1 MAKSSKKIIIV
12 LLHIVAWASFF
23 LLPYIFSPQP
33 KDIPEQVSKYILTL
47 YIVINLYLLIFYYF
61 NTLLLIPKL
70 LFKKRWIIYLIIV
83 GICMYGFTNVPRQI
97 SLWLNNTTESKIR
110 SEFRP
115 DFRRIDTAN
124 YLKNDTSNNAELR
137 KPFPP
142 QMRPD
147 NMNKRR
153 NNRYFPGREAI
164 FLLVLAVGLSISLLQ
179 QWLKVEKTKEEI
191 EKEMLRTEL
200 SFLKTQINPHFFF
213 NTLNNIY
220 SLAITGSDKTASA
233 ILKLSAIMRYILTET
248 KYDWVPIQSEID
260 FLNDYIELQ
269 KVRLTDN
276 VALNVNIIGN
286 ITNQKVAPLL
296 FIPFVENAFKYG
308 VSTVENSFIH
318 INLNIK
324 ENSIVFSVENS
335 IAANAGN
342 TLTETTGI
350 GIKNVE
356 RRLALLYPDMHKLTI
371 EKEKNTFR
379 VTLTLLKMV

>member
-12 LLHIVAWASFF
+12 LLHIIAWASFF

-47 YIVINLYLLIFYYF
+47 YIVINIYLLIFYYL

-70 LFKKRWIIYLIIV
+70 LFKKRWIIYVIIV
-83 GICMYGFTNVPRQI
+83 GIFMFGFTNVPRQI

-115 DFRRIDTAN
+115 DFKRLDSAN
-124 YLKNDTSNNAELR
+124 YSKNDTSNNAELR
-137 KPFPP
+137 KQYPT
-142 QMRPD
+142 QMRSD

-179 QWLKVEKTKEEI
+179 QWLKVEQTKEKI

-233 ILKLSAIMRYILTET
+233 ILKLSSIMRYILTET
-248 KYDWVPIQSEID
+248 KSDWVPIQSEID
-260 FLNDYIELQ
+260 FLNDYIDLQ

-276 VALNVNIIGN
+276 VTLNVNINGN
-286 ITNQKVAPLL
+286 INNQKVAPLL

-318 INLNIK
+318 INLNIN
-324 ENSIVFSVENS
+324 ENSIIFSVVNS
-335 IAANAGN
+335 IAANTGN

-356 RRLALLYPDMHKLTI
+356 RRLALLYPDLHKLTI

-379 VTLTLLKMV
+379 VTLTLLKML

>member
-70 LFKKRWIIYLIIV
+70 LFKKRWIIYIIIV
-83 GICMYGFTNVPRQI
+83 SICMYGFTNVPRQI

-110 SEFRP
+110 NEFRP
-115 DFRRIDTAN
+115 DFRRLDSAK
-124 YLKNDTSNNAELR
+124 YSKNDSTTNADIR
-137 KPFPP
+137 K
-142 QMRPD
+142 QNLSQKRPD
-147 NMNKRR
+147 NLNKRR
-153 NNRYFPGREAI
+153 NSRYFPGREAV

-179 QWLKVEKTKEEI
+179 QWLKVEQTKEEI

-276 VALNVNIIGN
+276 VTLNVDITGN
-286 ITNQKVAPLL
+286 IANQKVAPLL

-318 INLNIK
+318 INLNIN
-324 ENSIVFSVENS
+324 ENSIVFSVVNS

>member
-70 LFKKRWIIYLIIV
+70 LFKKRWIIYVIIV

-97 SLWLNNTTESKIR
+97 SLWLNNTTETKIR

-115 DFRRIDTAN
+115 EYTRFDTAN
-124 YLKNDTSNNAELR
+124 YSKNDTPNNAEWR
-137 KPFPP
+137 KQYPP
-142 QMRPD
+142 PMRSD

-179 QWLKVEKTKEEI
+179 QWLKVEQTKEEI

-276 VALNVNIIGN
+276 VALNVNINGT

-379 VTLTLLKMV
+379 VTLTLLKIV

>member
-70 LFKKRWIIYLIIV
+70 LFKKRWIIYVIIV

-115 DFRRIDTAN
+115 EYRRFDTAN
-124 YLKNDTSNNAELR
+124 YSKNDTPNNAEWR
-137 KPFPP
+137 KQYPP
-142 QMRPD
+142 PMRSD

-179 QWLKVEKTKEEI
+179 QWLKVEQTKEEI

-276 VALNVNIIGN
+276 VALNVNINGT

-318 INLNIK
+318 INLNIN
-324 ENSIVFSVENS
+324 ENSIVFSVVNS

>member
-1 MAKSSKKIIIV
+1 
-12 LLHIVAWASFF
+12 
-23 LLPYIFSPQP
+23 
-33 KDIPEQVSKYILTL
+33 
-47 YIVINLYLLIFYYF
+47 
-61 NTLLLIPKL
+61 
-70 LFKKRWIIYLIIV
+70 
-83 GICMYGFTNVPRQI
+83 
-97 SLWLNNTTESKIR
+97 
-110 SEFRP
+110 
-115 DFRRIDTAN
+115 
-124 YLKNDTSNNAELR
+124 
-137 KPFPP
+137 
-142 QMRPD
+142 
-147 NMNKRR
+147 MNKRR
-153 NNRYFPGREAI
+153 NNRYFPVREAI

-179 QWLKVEKTKEEI
+179 QWLKVEQTKEEI

-200 SFLKTQINPHFFF
+200 SFLKTQLNPQFFF

-220 SLAITGSDKTASA
+220 SLAITGSDKTTSA

-276 VALNVNIIGN
+276 VELNVNINGT

-356 RRLALLYPDMHKLTI
+356 RRLALLYPHMHKLTI

-379 VTLTLLKMV
+379 VTLTLLKIV

>member
-70 LFKKRWIIYLIIV
+70 LFKKRWIIYVIIV

-97 SLWLNNTTESKIR
+97 SLWLNNTTETKIR

-115 DFRRIDTAN
+115 EYRRFDTAN
-124 YLKNDTSNNAELR
+124 YSKNDTPNNAEWR
-137 KPFPP
+137 KQYPP
-142 QMRPD
+142 PMRSD

-179 QWLKVEKTKEEI
+179 QWLKVEQTKEEI

-233 ILKLSAIMRYILTET
+233 VLKLSAIMRYILTET

-276 VALNVNIIGN
+276 VALNVNINGT

-379 VTLTLLKMV
+379 VTLTLLKIV

>member
-1 MAKSSKKIIIV
+1 MAISSKKIIIV

-47 YIVINLYLLIFYYF
+47 YIVINLYLLVFYYI

-70 LFKKRWIIYLIIV
+70 LFKKRWIIYVIIV
-83 GICMYGFTNVPRQI
+83 GISMYGFTNVPRQI
-97 SLWLNNTTESKIR
+97 SLWLNNTTVSKIR

-115 DFRRIDTAN
+115 DFRRFDSAN
-124 YLKNDTSNNAELR
+124 YLKKDSTKNTEMRQQKTSQIR
-137 KPFPP
+137 S
-142 QMRPD
+142 D
-147 NMNKRR
+147 NLNKRR
-153 NNRYFPGREAI
+153 NSRYFPGREAI

-179 QWLKVEKTKEEI
+179 QWLKVEQTKEEI

-220 SLAITGSDKTASA
+220 SLAIIGSDKTASA

-276 VALNVNIIGN
+276 VALTVNINGN
-286 ITNQKVAPLL
+286 IDNQKVAPLL

-318 INLNIK
+318 INLNI
-324 ENSIVFSVENS
+324 NDNAIVFSVVNS

-356 RRLALLYPDMHKLTI
+356 RRLALLYPDMHKLMI